1 MNCLFVGVYRR
12 SKCYDVVNFC
22 VQIDGRPWL
31 QRSDEDVSL
40 ISSRELCVVDDA
52 LLRLSDNIY
61 CQLLLFF

>member
-1 MNCLFVGVYRR
+1 ML
-12 SKCYDVVNFC
+12 YDVVNFC

-52 LLRLSDNIY
+52 LRCVYPIISTVSCSY
-61 CQLLLFF
+61 FFETG